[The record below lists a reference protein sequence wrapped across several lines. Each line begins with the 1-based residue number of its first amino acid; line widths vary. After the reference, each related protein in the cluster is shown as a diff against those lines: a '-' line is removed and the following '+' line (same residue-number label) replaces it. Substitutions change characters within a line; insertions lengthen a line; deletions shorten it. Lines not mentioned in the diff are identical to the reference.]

1 MNEHVTAITDATFEE
16 EVLKSATPVLVDYW
30 SEYCGPCKAMNPA
43 IEALAEEYAG
53 KVKVVKMNI
62 DENPN
67 TAPKFGVRSLP
78 TLMIFKNGTVEDTKM
93 GALSKN
99 QLSAFIQENA

>member
-16 EVLKSATPVLVDYW
+16 EVLKSETPVLVDYW
-30 SEYCGPCKAMNPA
+30 SEYCSPCKAMLPA
-43 IEALAEEYAG
+43 ITALAEEYAG
-53 KVKVVKMNI
+53 KVKVVKINI

-67 TAPKFGVRSLP
+67 TAPRFGVRSLP
-78 TLMIFKNGTVEDTKM
+78 TLMLFKNGAVEDTKL

-99 QLSAFIQENA
+99 QLTAFLEENA